1 MDFRIERQITA
12 HNDCVVAKSSF
23 CAVIAGYAILF
34 TYYTNVD
41 ISMHM
46 HQLV

>member
-34 TYYTNVD
+34 TNVE